1 MEGCN
6 IAILGDGDIYKNAIT
21 MEVLEQSDAII
32 CCDAAILKLL
42 SLYEINEIEKF
53 RQRIYIVGDMDTLP
67 LDSQRQFSKYIT
79 KFTDQETN
87 DQTKAFNFALNLNPS
102 NICFLGI
109 SGRREDHTLGN
120 ISLLVDYKEACTK
133 LSRQIDIKA
142 VTNFGT
148 FYPVLDSVDFKCVS
162 GTQVSIF
169 TFDNTVKIKS
179 EGLAYPTDNVIFDV
193 WWKATLNEV
202 CDNSFKLEFSHP
214 AKALIYIAF
223 K

>member
-1 MEGCN
+1 MNGCN
-6 IAILGDGDIYKNAIT
+6 IAILGDGDINKNNIT
-21 MEVLEQSDAII
+21 MDILDRSDAII

-42 SLYEINEIEKF
+42 SIYETEELEKF
-53 RQRIYIVGDMDTLP
+53 RQRIYIVGDMDTLS
-67 LDSQRQFSKYIT
+67 LDYQKKFSKYIT
-79 KFTDQETN
+79 KFADQETN
-87 DQTKAFNFALNLNPS
+87 DQTKAFNFALNLKPS
-102 NICFLGI
+102 DICFLGI

-120 ISLLVDYKEACTK
+120 ISLLVDYKESCAK
-133 LSRQIDIKA
+133 SLRQINIKA

-148 FYPVLDSVDFKCVS
+148 FYPVLDSVDFKCIA

-169 TFDNTVKIKS
+169 SFDNTVNIKS
-179 EGLAYPTDNVIFDV
+179 EGLIYPTDNVIFDV